1 MTDRELRPVGRF
13 EWEQIINRARF
24 NGLIKGNG
32 KGTRGGVS
40 GAAFKAVALVWAT
53 HADPDGS
60 SIYPGDATVAVEA
73 EVGLKVAQA
82 VKRKMVEIGLT
93 EKVRSRARRQRRGD
107 EYRLTLPT
115 DLLDRVDVL
124 TPAALKLA
132 AVAEYEK
139 QRGKRGGSTGPLKE
153 PIGLEPVGVPEDP
166 PRDPSDE
173 IRGGS
178 DGPTDSG
185 CGGSDGP
192 SVGGPPDRDTTQDRA
207 SKRPTPSDDEP
218 RTALTGPRAREAAED
233 PDFVDEVEE
242 RTPRPAGCS
251 AHGRAFAAGNR
262 PDGKPACPLCRRGA
276 PPAAAGLAPV
286 IPMTRRS
293 AS

>member
-1 MTDRELRPVGRF
+1 VGRF

-53 HADPDGS
+53 HADPDGTN
-60 SIYPGDATVAVEA
+60 IWPGDATVAVEA

-82 VKRKMVEIGLT
+82 VKRAMVEIGLT
-93 EKVRSRARRQRRGD
+93 EKVRSRARRQHRGD

-115 DLLDRVDVL
+115 DLLDRLEVL
-124 TPAALKLA
+124 TPAALKVA

-139 QRGKRGGSTGPLKE
+139 RRGKRGGSTGPLMD
-153 PIGLEPVGVPEDP
+153 PIGNEPVGGPEDT
-166 PRDPSDE
+166 PRGPSVE
-173 IRGGS
+173 SRGGS
-178 DGPTDSG
+178 DGTTKAA
-185 CGGSDGP
+185 CGGSDGT

-207 SKRPTPSDDEP
+207 SYGPTPTEDEA
-218 RTALTGPRAREAAED
+218 RTAVTGPRASEPAED

-242 RTPRPAGCS
+242 RTPRPAGCP

-276 PPAAAGLAPV
+276 PAAAPGLAPV